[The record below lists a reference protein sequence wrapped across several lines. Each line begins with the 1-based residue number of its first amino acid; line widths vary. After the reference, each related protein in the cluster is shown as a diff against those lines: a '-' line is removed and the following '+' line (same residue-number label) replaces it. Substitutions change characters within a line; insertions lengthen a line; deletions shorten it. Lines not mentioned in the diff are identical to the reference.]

1 MIEFWILLAVFLILY
16 IAECLVWVRA
26 GTVGFRLWS
35 NPARALGMVTKP
47 HISPRATVAF
57 VFPFVFS
64 NEIIVSSSISIL
76 LSPEGIALD
85 PMFISG
91 AVRDEFW
98 AFDDIR
104 HIATDERKII
114 INQKFFF
121 ISSSESEAVATV
133 EFLRRL
139 KNKPPS
145 ERRAQIEKEI
155 ARRLNPKL
163 ADARLK
169 EFLDRTCTVSLSSLA
184 LLIFVFILSPI
195 AVRLFGLGATW
206 RYLLAFLISN
216 VLLIIWD
223 FYRANRELFGPERT
237 IPWSDVFTI
246 LLSPPAA
253 LRATKYLAKNFA
265 YEHHPLALAAARC
278 STEDFRALA
287 SITLR
292 ELLYSAD
299 SGDGNKA
306 SDDPAANVREW
317 FRSAFRT
324 AVAKVVK
331 ERGQNPDDLIAAP
344 PRESSN
350 VQSYCPRCLSQFLIL
365 EGVCVDCNRISLRRF
380 EIEG

>member
-1 MIEFWILLAVFLILY
+1 MIEFWVLLAVFLILY
-16 IAECLVWVRA
+16 IAESLVWVRA
-26 GTVGFRLWS
+26 GAVGFRLWS
-35 NPARALGMVTKP
+35 NPARALGMVTEP
-47 HISPRATVAF
+47 RISPRSTVTF
-57 VFPFVFS
+57 VFPFIFR
-64 NEIIVSSSISIL
+64 NEIIVSSPLPIL
-76 LSPEGIALD
+76 PSPEGIALD

-91 AVRDEFW
+91 AVRHESW
-98 AFDDIR
+98 AFEDIR
-104 HIATDERKII
+104 HITTNERKIV
-114 INQKFFF
+114 INEKTFF
-121 ISSSESEAVATV
+121 ISSSEGEAVATV

-145 ERRAQIEKEI
+145 ERKAQIEKEI
-155 ARRLNPKL
+155 ASRLDPKL

-169 EFLDRTCTVSLSSLA
+169 EFLDRTFTVSLSSLA

-195 AVRLFGLGATW
+195 AITLFGLGATW
-206 RYLLAFLISN
+206 RYLLGFMIFN

-223 FYRANRELFGPERT
+223 FYRADRELFGAEKT
-237 IPWSDVFTI
+237 IPWSDIFTI

-265 YEHHPLALAAARC
+265 YEYHPLALAAARC

-299 SGDGNKA
+299 SDCGNGV
-306 SDDPAANVREW
+306 SDDPAANFREW
-317 FRSAFRT
+317 FRNACRT

-331 ERGQNPDDLIAAP
+331 DRGQNPDDLIAAP

-350 VQSYCPRCLSQFLIL
+350 VQSYCPRCLSQFLMP

-380 EIEG
+380 EIGR